1 MRARIGVGFV
11 AAAVAAASVIVS
23 ALPAGANLPGAIF
36 STDAACGGTVD
47 LFDAKADVHLGG
59 NGLPDASYFAKVT
72 TPGGATLG
80 QSAGADVHVTNGAL
94 DECYSISALTT
105 FNDTPSD
112 DGEYKLWLSPDP
124 AFPAALS
131 MVDNFR
137 VLAEPALAV
146 PSVTTHVVDDRTGAD
161 ITNQV
166 VSVVEGDTF
175 TVRDVA
181 DVAGAGATPTGDL
194 TFDLY
199 ANGVCDPQGEIIGS
213 ETVVI
218 DAGAASSGTSAA
230 IPLGDPVVIEY
241 SYQASYWGDDAHLT
255 ARAEC
260 EPFFVAI
267 VAGEAAAVDDPGVAG
282 APTELAF
289 TGGARAWLAAL
300 GFVLVAGGAALLV
313 LSRRRERLDVR
324 A

>member
-1 MRARIGVGFV
+1 MRARVSVGFV
-11 AAAVAAASVIVS
+11 AAAVAAAVIVS

-47 LFDAKADVHLGG
+47 LFAAKADVHFAGG
-59 NGLPDASYFAKVT
+59 GLPDAAYFARVT

-94 DECYSISALTT
+94 DECYGVSALTT
-105 FNDTPSD
+105 FTDTPSD

-124 AFPAALS
+124 TFPAALS

-146 PSVTTHVVDDRTGAD
+146 PTLTTHVVDDRTGAD

-175 TVRDVA
+175 TVHDVA
-181 DVAGAGATPTGDL
+181 DVVGTGATPTGDV

-199 ANGVCDPQGEIIGS
+199 ANGVCDPQGDVIGS
-213 ETVVI
+213 ETVAV
-218 DAGAASSGTSAA
+218 DAGAASSGASTAV
-230 IPLGDPVVIEY
+230 PLGAPVVIEY
-241 SYQASYWGDDAHLT
+241 SYQASYGGDDTHLT
-255 ARAEC
+255 GRAEC

-267 VAGEAAAVDDPGVAG
+267 VAGEATAVVDPGVG
-282 APTELAF
+282 GTTSELAF
-289 TGGARAWLAAL
+289 TGGGRAWLAAL
-300 GFVLVAGGAALLV
+300 GFALVAGGAALLA
-313 LSRRRERLDVR
+313 LSRRRARLDVR
-324 A
+324 P